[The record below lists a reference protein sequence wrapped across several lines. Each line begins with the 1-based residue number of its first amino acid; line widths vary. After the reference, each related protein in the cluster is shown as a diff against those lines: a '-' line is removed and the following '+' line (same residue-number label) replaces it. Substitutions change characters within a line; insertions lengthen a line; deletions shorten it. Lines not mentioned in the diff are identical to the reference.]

1 MYWGYV
7 DVICVYIYITLYCQ
21 IQFECLAMA
30 SIPPLVAIKHI
41 REMTDFNHWI
51 VLGGYLG
58 T

>member
-1 MYWGYV
+1 MWMLYV
-7 DVICVYIYITLYCQ
+7 YIYIYITLYCQ